1 MKHKN
6 ISFYLKKRSIL
17 VLKIS
22 KYNNLEKNLFYNKLL
37 KIFFFQNYTN
47 YAFNILLYLC
57 IILEE
62 LFKNLILLKTNDII
76 NIF

>member
-47 YAFNILLYLC
+47 YAFIILLYLC